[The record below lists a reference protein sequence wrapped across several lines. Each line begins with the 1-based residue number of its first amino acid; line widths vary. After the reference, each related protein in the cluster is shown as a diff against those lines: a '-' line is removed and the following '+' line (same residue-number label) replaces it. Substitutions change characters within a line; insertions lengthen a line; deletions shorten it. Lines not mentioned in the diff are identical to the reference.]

1 MTDGNLNLGGWA
13 IDDIEIPGK
22 PLDDAESDNGWTTSG
37 FVRSTN
43 VVAQRFMVQVLRFGD
58 HPTVDRRLIDN
69 GQLALDLDQTSD
81 RRILAVTGFAVRTTQ
96 PTDFTVT
103 AESR

>member
-1 MTDGNLNLGGWA
+1 M
-13 IDDIEIPGK
+13 
-22 PLDDAESDNGWTTSG
+22 
-37 FVRSTN
+37 
-43 VVAQRFMVQVLRFGD
+43 
-58 HPTVDRRLIDN
+58 DRRLIDN
-69 GQLALDLDQTSD
+69 GQLTLDLDQTSD